1 MTYGFL
7 HGHLSNCSHDM
18 CCRVALLGTS
28 PRFLSEI
35 KGQGINPCT
44 QIPPKLIYGSIDNLR
59 FVVRDIGPF
68 ESLRMIASTGAVLT
82 APMFEWV
89 QEAFGPEK
97 QVVSSSGG
105 TDVCAAC
112 ESVFTLVYQM
122 VRSLTR

>member
-1 MTYGFL
+1 MQ
-7 HGHLSNCSHDM
+7 SC
-18 CCRVALLGTS
+18 S
-28 PRFLSEI
+28 PRDEPALPLRN
-35 KGQGINPCT
+35 QGPGDQSTYADSVN
-44 QIPPKLIYGSIDNLR
+44 LIYGSIDSLR
-59 FVVRDIGPF
+59 FAVRDIGPF

-122 VRSLTR
+122 ARSLTR